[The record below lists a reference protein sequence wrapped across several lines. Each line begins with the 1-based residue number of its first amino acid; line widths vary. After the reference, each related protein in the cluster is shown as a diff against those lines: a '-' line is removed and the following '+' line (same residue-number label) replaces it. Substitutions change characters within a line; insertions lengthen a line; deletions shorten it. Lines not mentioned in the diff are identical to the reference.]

1 MPVRP
6 TSRDRDR
13 AVRDRDTALV
23 NMRRTRRA
31 VAGGASI
38 LVVGFG
44 ALAAHASAGQHA
56 ASASAASTTNSSS
69 STSDDGF
76 SSSFPDSQAP
86 QTTSQSPAVTSG
98 GS

>member
-6 TSRDRDR
+6 TSSAARDRD
-13 AVRDRDTALV
+13 AALV

-31 VAGGASI
+31 LAGVASI

-44 ALAAHASAGQHA
+44 ALAAHASASKNSTSTS
-56 ASASAASTTNSSS
+56 SAGTTS
-69 STSDDGF
+69 STSSSDDDG
-76 SSSFPDSQAP
+76 SSSFSDSQAP